1 VRPTAITSGRGD
13 ERGGTRGTPRSRPL
27 SKQNLGHG
35 RRHHGA
41 PIHRLRA
48 MAHPLSRVRSGAG
61 AGYLRA
67 VAGRIACKDASRF
80 EPFSC
85 PLTPPSTFDTLR
97 AIARRRC
104 GQGGV
109 LRQPQQSW
117 KRTMVGSVATV
128 SFGGTICHVDC
139 GQSLACAHTLSCFWE
154 CATEPPAGVPRQDP
168 C

>member
-1 VRPTAITSGRGD
+1 MRPTAISSGRGD
-13 ERGGTRGTPRSRPL
+13 ERGGTRGKPRSRPL
-27 SKQNLGHG
+27 SKQNLGNV
-35 RRHHGA
+35 RRNHGA
-41 PIHRLRA
+41 PIHLLRA
-48 MAHPLSRVRSGAG
+48 IAHPLSRVRSGAG

-67 VAGRIACKDASRF
+67 VAGRIACKDASLF
-80 EPFSC
+80 EAFSG

-97 AIARRRC
+97 AIERRLF

-109 LRQPQQSW
+109 LRQQQSW

-128 SFGGTICHVDC
+128 RFGGTICHVDC

-168 C
+168 Y